1 MLDYLRLNQIAS
13 QSKEIVTLLDELFQQ
28 LCDAFPPLSRFS
40 VVLLGDKQASNYY
53 VRDRLIDKNVST
65 ELDFAEHALTTDS
78 SLTHLAFSSAIRIV
92 NDLQQ
97 MTQTD
102 RVMRLI
108 ALGHKSSYTVPL
120 SYRNKTLGFLF
131 FNAKVTHYFTNQEV
145 QKDLAFLSNLIG
157 QLFIHLHENQKHFQA
172 VLSVALN
179 MGHARDPETKEH
191 LIRMGKYSEL
201 LARLLSQ
208 QHPEISHQFIHRI
221 RLYAPFHDIG
231 KYKIPDHVLF
241 SDKRFTDEERC
252 IMNMHTIYGEEIIE
266 QVVHLSDAELVSQD
280 EIAFIKHIV
289 RHHHEHFDGAGLPD
303 KLCADEI
310 PLEARIVTL
319 ADVFDALLSRRAY
332 KPEWSVDAVVDFIRT
347 HTGQMF
353 DPQCVAVL
361 LGNLE
366 QFLAIR
372 EKYLDKEE
380 QPGKCIA

>member
-120 SYRNKTLGFLF
+120 SYRNKTFGFLF

-191 LIRMGKYSEL
+191 LIRMGKYSET
-201 LARLLSQ
+201 AGKVAFST
-208 QHPEISHQFIHRI
+208 
-221 RLYAPFHDIG
+221 AP
-231 KYKIPDHVLF
+231 
-241 SDKRFTDEERC
+241 R
-252 IMNMHTIYGEEIIE
+252 N
-266 QVVHLSDAELVSQD
+266 
-280 EIAFIKHIV
+280 
-289 RHHHEHFDGAGLPD
+289 
-303 KLCADEI
+303 
-310 PLEARIVTL
+310 
-319 ADVFDALLSRRAY
+319 
-332 KPEWSVDAVVDFIRT
+332 
-347 HTGQMF
+347 
-353 DPQCVAVL
+353 
-361 LGNLE
+361 
-366 QFLAIR
+366 
-372 EKYLDKEE
+372 
-380 QPGKCIA
+380 